1 MYAENGKTRIYCE
14 SRGDGE
20 AILFISGL
28 GADHGFWSRSTELFP
43 GYRSVSMDNRGIG
56 KTVSSGAFSI
66 SDMAEDAIA
75 VMDALDLDRV
85 HVIGWSMGSII
96 ARRAAAAHP
105 DRFRDMVL
113 VGSYLERPARTRY
126 LLRGLLDS
134 LCEGRTDQDTVFR
147 TINSFCLTETRF
159 RRYESQGRDAPL
171 PSERFD
177 PEGLR
182 MQMEAG
188 DSEDP
193 CDVQVP
199 RSVPALVIHGA
210 QDIMVPPSEG
220 RRTAVAMGAEY
231 VELSDQGHRIPLS
244 AYSQIA
250 DRFFRTHPAG

>member
-1 MYAENGKTRIYCE
+1 MYAENGDARVYFE
-14 SRGDGE
+14 SKGE
-20 AILFISGL
+20 GETILFIPGL
-28 GADHGFWSRSTELFP
+28 GADHRFWSRSADLFP

-56 KTVSSGAFSI
+56 KTTSSGTFTI
-66 SDMAEDAIA
+66 REMAEDAIA
-75 VMDALDLDRV
+75 VMDALDVDCA

-96 ARRAAAAHP
+96 ARKAAASHP

-113 VGSYLERPARTRY
+113 VGSYIERPARTRY
-126 LLRGLLDS
+126 LLCGLLDS

-147 TINSFCLTETRF
+147 TINAFCLTEARF

-171 PSERFD
+171 PSERLD

-188 DSEDP
+188 DSEDL
-193 CDVQVP
+193 CSVQVP
-199 RSVPALVIHGA
+199 RSVPTLVIHGA

-220 RRTAVAMGAEY
+220 RRTADAMMAEY
-231 VELSDQGHRIPLS
+231 IELPDQGHRIPLS
-244 AYSQIA
+244 VYSQIA